1 MSKLIKELDARRARF
16 EMLQTAMREFEDK
29 VRQKFPDGG
38 YAYISGFLSSQLMSL
53 AADRLDSTE
62 QVIRDLRRI

>member
-1 MSKLIKELDARRARF
+1 MSNFIKELDARRARF
-16 EMLQTAMREFEDK
+16 ERLQIAMREFEDRTK
-29 VRQKFPDGG
+29 EKYPEGG

-62 QVIRDLRRI
+62 QVIRDLRGV

>member
-1 MSKLIKELDARRARF
+1 MSNFIKELDARRARF
-16 EMLQTAMREFEDK
+16 EMLQTAMREFEDRTK
-29 VRQKFPDGG
+29 EKYPEGG

-62 QVIRDLRRI
+62 QVIRDLRRF